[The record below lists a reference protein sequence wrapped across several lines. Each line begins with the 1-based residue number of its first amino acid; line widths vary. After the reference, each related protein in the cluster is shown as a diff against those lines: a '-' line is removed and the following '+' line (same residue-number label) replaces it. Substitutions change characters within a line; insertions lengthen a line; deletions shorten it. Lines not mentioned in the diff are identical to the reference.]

1 MPLRVYCPDCAAPR
15 TAPAPG
21 ARVRCRNC
29 DRVFRAGT
37 RVGRRPVRDDEDDD
51 EPRDELPGSRKLLF
65 VLGGV
70 ALLLVGLTIGGG
82 LAAWYFVNRLP
93 DRPPADDEVVEPD
106 DPPFQ
111 QPPAVG
117 PPPINPGP
125 VPNPPAD
132 PN

>member
-29 DRVFRAGT
+29 ERVFRAGT
-37 RVGRRPVRDDEDDD
+37 RVERRPARDDEDDAAPQD
-51 EPRDELPGSRKLLF
+51 DSPGPQKLLF

-70 ALLLVGLTIGGG
+70 ALVLVGLTIGGG

-93 DRPPADDEVVEPD
+93 DLPPADDGIEGD
-106 DPPFQ
+106 DPRFQ
-111 QPPAVG
+111 A
-117 PPPINPGP
+117 PPP
-125 VPNPPAD
+125 
-132 PN
+132 

>member
-1 MPLRVYCPDCAAPR
+1 MPDRVVRATCNKKTLLAATGRDERVLR
-15 TAPAPG
+15 TA
-21 ARVRCRNC
+21 
-29 DRVFRAGT
+29 AG
-37 RVGRRPVRDDEDDD
+37 
-51 EPRDELPGSRKLLF
+51 
-65 VLGGV
+65 LGKIVPDSKAGYFDKIYKHADV
-70 ALLLVGLTIGGG
+70 TVIGGG

-111 QPPAVG
+111 PPPPAVG
-117 PPPINPGP
+117 PPPMNPGP

>member
-37 RVGRRPVRDDEDDD
+37 RVERRPARDDADDD
-51 EPRDELPGSRKLLF
+51 APGDDSPASRNLLF

-70 ALLLVGLTIGGG
+70 ALVLIGLTIGGG

-93 DRPPADDEVVEPD
+93 DPPPDDEVVEPD
-106 DPPFQ
+106 DPQFQ
-111 QPPAVG
+111 PPPAVG
-117 PPPINPGP
+117 PPVNPGP
-125 VPNPPAD
+125 IPPDNPN
-132 PN
+132 